1 MMQKSGSE
9 KQPAQ
14 GHSAGGASTLWAREE
29 DSRRAGGA
37 SREGALPNEQT
48 MIFRGRYPTG

>member
-48 MIFRGRYPTG
+48 MIFRGRYPAG